1 MFSVTTNSRD
11 RHGRDDVHRDTA
23 PQQMRDL
30 GMPQALKGDMR
41 HAGGSGFARE
51 LCRERT
57 RRPDVAVPCWEDQI
71 TRILAKPESP

>member
-1 MFSVTTNSRD
+1 
-11 RHGRDDVHRDTA
+11 
-23 PQQMRDL
+23 MRDL

-51 LCRERT
+51 LFRERT